1 MFYPKLPHD
10 VNSPVHPVSA
20 MDFMP
25 VEQLRR
31 LQLHRLQWTVKYAY
45 ERVPLF
51 RKRCDEKGVRPEHIR
66 TLADIKHL
74 PFSMKTDLRDEY
86 PMGLR
91 AADMDEIV
99 RFHCSSGTTGKPICI
114 PNTLDDIAVWQNGA
128 MRCLAMYGIRAGD
141 VLQVSYGYGLFTGGL
156 GAHYGVENLGA
167 TVIPTSTGNTEKH
180 IRLIRD
186 LQITGIACTPSYA
199 LYLAETLEKMGLTK
213 DDISLRVGAF
223 GAEPWTENMRKEIEE
238 RLGLKGFNLYGLS
251 EIMGPGVSYECEV
264 QDGSHIS
271 EDHFYPEIIHPE
283 TLVQLPHGQQGELV
297 FTTLTKE
304 GMPLLRYRTKDL
316 CTLYD
321 GQCACG
327 RTSVRMGRIIGRSD
341 DMLIIRGINVFPS
354 QVESVILEMPEFEP
368 QYMLVVDR
376 VNNLDTLQ
384 VQVEVR
390 RDFFGDDIGRMLNMK
405 KALSDKLKSVLSISA
420 DVKLMEPGSIERSQG
435 KGKHVID
442 KRTLV

>member
-1 MFYPKLPHD
+1 MSRDEMHALQSKRLQKLVTYVYHNVPFYRNKMQAMDISPDDIRSIDDIVKLP
-10 VNSPVHPVSA
+10 
-20 MDFMP
+20 FTTK
-25 VEQLRR
+25 Q
-31 LQLHRLQWTVKYAY
+31 
-45 ERVPLF
+45 
-51 RKRCDEKGVRPEHIR
+51 
-66 TLADIKHL
+66 
-74 PFSMKTDLRDEY
+74 DLRDNY
-86 PMGLR
+86 PYGLQ
-91 AADMDEIV
+91 AAPASEIV
-99 RFHCSSGTTGKPICI
+99 RVHASSGTTGNPTIVGYTRKD
-114 PNTLDDIAVWQNGA
+114 LSVWSEVMA
-128 MRCLAMYGIRAGD
+128 RCLTAYGVTREDTFSVA
-141 VLQVSYGYGLFTGGL
+141 YGYGLFTGGL

-186 LQITGIACTPSYA
+186 LKISGIACTPSYA

-213 DDISLRVGAF
+213 ENIGLRIGAF

-238 RLGLKGFNLYGLS
+238 RLGLKGYNIYGLS
-251 EIMGPGVSYECEV
+251 EIMGPGVSYECSE
-264 QDGSHIS
+264 QNGSHIN
-271 EDHFYPEIIHPE
+271 EDHFYPEIINPE
-283 TLVQLPHGQQGELV
+283 TLEQLPRGTQGELV

-316 CTLYD
+316 CTLME
-321 GQCACG
+321 GECACG
-327 RTSVRMGRIIGRSD
+327 RTSVRMGRIMGRSD

-376 VNNLDTLQ
+376 VGNLDTLQ

-390 RDFFGDDIGRMLNMK
+390 RDFFNDDIGSMLAMK
-405 KALSDKLKSVLSISA
+405 KRLGDKLKSVLSISA

-442 KRTLV
+442 NRKLK